1 MKTILIL
8 RHGKSDWGTPGLD
21 DFERPLAKRGLNDAP
36 LMGELLAQFD
46 AVPEVILASPAR
58 RAKET
63 TELVAK
69 ACGYR
74 RPIQWEN
81 SFYGGDSEAM
91 LAALQRLPATVG
103 RVMLVG
109 HNPTL
114 EETIAD
120 LLCVAEVGWSD
131 SLPIR
136 LPTAGLVCLD
146 VDVVDWVDLE
156 PGGATLRW
164 FVIPKLVKALL

>member
-8 RHGKSDWGTPGLD
+8 RHGKSDWGNSDLD
-21 DFERPLAKRGLNDAP
+21 DFDRPLAKRGLSDAP
-36 LMGELLAQFD
+36 LIGELLARFES
-46 AVPEVILASPAR
+46 VPDLILASPAR
-58 RAKET
+58 RAKQT
-63 TELVAK
+63 TELVAE
-69 ACGYR
+69 ACGYH

-81 SFYGGDSEAM
+81 SFYGGDSEVL
-91 LAALQRLPATVG
+91 LAALQRLPAAVE

-120 LLCVAEVGWSD
+120 LLCVTEEGWSD
-131 SLPIR
+131 SFPVR
-136 LPTAGLVCLD
+136 LPTAGLVCLE
-146 VDVVDWVDLE
+146 VDVVNWVDLE
-156 PGGATLRW
+156 PGVAALRW